1 MIYPFVQQ
9 DVLASAAARIQDH
22 LAAVASSSSDRR
34 TVHLDKAGVFQ
45 HKHNNTLYL
54 HDADMQRISWL
65 QELRNQILTA
75 LGHPKE
81 AHDSY
86 QMHMTIAQ
94 SEDAA
99 SSSHRFLLDKVALL
113 PALEWDVTELAI
125 LVRERQQQNGGV
137 ASRMK
142 LWGVISLPDPAR
154 SSLPLSNPVLFYEP
168 SSDGDRIETDEYPTR
183 FYDDETDLWLPF
195 DFPPSSTPRTG
206 PRNLSVSSYNILA
219 EFHHPFTTLRNPL
232 TISTLLS
239 TPALSS
245 ILILQEVT
253 DSSLAAILAD
263 TKIRAQYPFASHG
276 PPVQLDVDPLPNHLN
291 IVVLSKYPFAWEH
304 VSLRRKHKD
313 AIIAR
318 FYLTDDPDQ
327 RGPEPDLVVAGVHLP
342 HGMTD
347 GAAVARRLDLQLLLR
362 FLDKKYEYIPCVLAG
377 DFNLETAG
385 AAIDEAMEKGS
396 LSSNGRGYINGVD
409 EMMAER
415 GFADAWE
422 VMKDTLTVADEH
434 EDDEGATFDPTRNEV
449 AAAAVGGS
457 GSAMLPHRYDRIF
470 IRGEGRVELKGFNRF
485 GFLKGMVGD
494 VETLASDHWGVRC
507 LMTIGGE
514 ISQEVGKLVV
524 PVELV
529 EALQALSSAEGVIDA
544 LAFPTAE
551 EEATRNAAIRLVKNV
566 ILAAP
571 DGHVSA
577 SSKPI
582 VAVAPV
588 GSFPLGVWTT
598 SSDLDVMFIGPYSS
612 QTFLALATQAI
623 RKAASPDVKLIRRVK
638 ANTGTMLE
646 LEVLGIKMDLQYC
659 TATDVARNWPQ
670 VLTVPA
676 TNPVWTLPM
685 QTLLKLKAA
694 RDLDYIRR
702 SVPDLATFRHAH
714 RFIKAWAKAHGV
726 YSARFGFLGGIQI
739 SILLARAQKLLAAS
753 SKTPPSLPDL
763 ITTFFSHYS
772 AFPFATHSVFDPFFH
787 STSLPHHRSTVRE
800 PLAILGYFP
809 PALNTTAAASVPSTR
824 TLAHELARA
833 ASALTTS
840 TTWSELLSPTTAATS
855 FLASYK
861 SYARLSVQYWGQ
873 SPTRGR
879 QFIGWLESRCVS
891 LLVDMHRRAPGIH
904 ARIWP
909 ARFVD
914 PDINTASEDTNDYQ
928 GCYLIGLERVGA
940 ATTKEDVQTAL
951 GGLRSALCRFE
962 ETMRA
967 DEKYFDARTCW
978 LGAEVVSRGDLG
990 ALVLDGREWG
1000 EFAVG
1005 DDESESEE
1013 EEDDSEENDDD
1024 HDILG
1029 RDLSSAKKK
1038 GKKKTKDA
1046 AAAAVVTGTGKKLR
1060 SATDVLNRLRWDPD
1074 LDSTDFVVGYEDRFL
1089 GAQEKALEAWRTEK
1103 TDEEFIPQ
1111 HRILYYKRRSDG
1123 EVVWDRGARKDVL
1136 FGSGVDAEP

>member
-1 MIYPFVQQ
+1 
-9 DVLASAAARIQDH
+9 
-22 LAAVASSSSDRR
+22 
-34 TVHLDKAGVFQ
+34 
-45 HKHNNTLYL
+45 
-54 HDADMQRISWL
+54 
-65 QELRNQILTA
+65 
-75 LGHPKE
+75 
-81 AHDSY
+81 
-86 QMHMTIAQ
+86 MHMTIGQ
-94 SEDAA
+94 SEDTA
-99 SSSHRFLLDKVALL
+99 SSAHRFLLDKLALL
-113 PALEWDVTELAI
+113 PALEWDVTDLAI
-125 LVRERQQQNGGV
+125 LVRERQQQNGAAV
-137 ASRMK
+137 SHMK
-142 LWGVISLPDPAR
+142 LWGTINLADLAR
-154 SSLPLSNPVLFYEP
+154 SSLPLSKPVLFYEP
-168 SSDGDRIETDEYPTR
+168 SSIGDGIETDAYPTR

-206 PRNLSVSSYNILA
+206 PRNLSVSSFNILA
-219 EFHHPFTTLRNPL
+219 EFHHPFTSLRHPL

-263 TKIRAQYPFASHG
+263 PKIRTQYPFASHG
-276 PPVQLDVDPLPNHLN
+276 PPVQPDVDPLPNHLN

-313 AIIAR
+313 AIVAR
-318 FYLTDDPDQ
+318 FYLTDDPGQ

-347 GAAVARRLDLQLLLR
+347 GAVVARRLDLQLLLR
-362 FLDKKYEYIPCVLAG
+362 FLEKKYEYIPCVLAG
-377 DFNLETAG
+377 DFNLETAT
-385 AAIDEAMEKGS
+385 AAIEEAVEKGS
-396 LSSNGRGYINGVD
+396 LSSNGRAYLNGHD
-409 EMMAER
+409 EMMAEN
-415 GFADAWE
+415 GFVDAWE

-434 EDDEGATFDPTRNEV
+434 EDGEGATYDPTRNEV
-449 AAAAVGGS
+449 AAASVGGS
-457 GSAMLPHRYDRIF
+457 GMVPHRYDRIL
-470 IRGEGRVELKGFNRF
+470 IRGESRVELKGFNRF

-494 VETLASDHWGVRC
+494 VETFASDHWGVRC

-514 ISQEVGKLVV
+514 ISQEVGKMVV
-524 PVELV
+524 PIELV
-529 EALQALSSAEGVIDA
+529 KAPPALAAAEGAIDA
-544 LAFPTAE
+544 LALPTTE
-551 EEATRNAAIRLVKNV
+551 EAATRNAAIRLIKNV
-566 ILAAP
+566 ILAAL
-571 DGHVSA
+571 GGNVSP

-612 QTFLALATQAI
+612 QTFITLATQAI
-623 RKAASPDVKLIRRVK
+623 RKAASPDVKLLRRVK

-659 TATDVARNWPQ
+659 TATDIARNWPQ

-676 TNPVWTLPM
+676 TNPVWSLPM
-685 QTLLKLKAA
+685 KTLLKLKAA

-753 SKTPPSLPDL
+753 NKTPPSLPDL
-763 ITTFFSHYS
+763 LASFFFHYS
-772 AFPFATHSVFDPFFH
+772 TFPFATHSVFDPFFH
-787 STSLPHHRSTVRE
+787 AASLPHHRSPIRE

-809 PALNTTAAASVPSTR
+809 AALNTTAAASVPSTR
-824 TLAHELARA
+824 TLTHELARA
-833 ASALTTS
+833 ASALATS
-840 TTWSELLSPTTAATS
+840 ATWSELISPTTAATT
-855 FLASYK
+855 FLASHK

-909 ARFVD
+909 ARFID
-914 PDINTASEDTNDYQ
+914 PDANTASEDTNDYQ

-940 ATTKEDVQTAL
+940 ATTTKEDMQTAL
-951 GGLRSALCRFE
+951 GGLRSALRRFE

-978 LGAEVVSRGDLG
+978 LGAEVVNRGDLG

-1000 EFAVG
+1000 EFAAG
-1005 DDESESEE
+1005 ESESESEE
-1013 EEDDSEENDDD
+1013 SEDESEENDDD
-1024 HDILG
+1024 LG
-1029 RDLSSAKKK
+1029 VNLPSTKKNKKK
-1038 GKKKTKDA
+1038 AKDA
-1046 AAAAVVTGTGKKLR
+1046 TAPAVVPGTGRKLR
-1060 SATDVLNRLRWDPD
+1060 AATDVLNRLRWDPD

-1111 HRILYYKRRSDG
+1111 HRILYFKRRSDG

-1136 FGSGVDAEP
+1136 FGSGIDAEA